1 MFLVI
6 NLLKAMVIKFRLF
19 NEYFIPLI
27 PFISRLFLMAL
38 DVDNVRVFSYLLN
51 LEWFGVI
58 EGVAYTFY
66 LNFLDTFLLS
76 TDLLEFE

>member
-1 MFLVI
+1 
-6 NLLKAMVIKFRLF
+6 
-19 NEYFIPLI
+19 
-27 PFISRLFLMAL
+27 MAL

-66 LNFLDTFLLS
+66 LNLLDTFLALILMAYQHHLVGNFMS
-76 TDLLEFE
+76 LNALVKHFENSAAM